1 MLLNFSLVLP
11 CFNEEK
17 NIPFL
22 YKEFLQISFNKYN
35 CELIFVNNGS
45 TDNTGIQIDNIIN
58 INKKIQNNI
67 LIKKLDLKQNVGYGG
82 GIIAG
87 LNIARGEYVGWAHA
101 DLQSPLEDFIKL
113 YELIKKEKNVFG
125 KGIRINNRGFD
136 SIISKFHEKL
146 ASLILGFEMQ
156 EINAQPKIFSKDVAQ
171 YLTNMPKKWTT
182 LDTYAYYSCLKKNV
196 KIVEIEV
203 VFKNRIYGQSKWK
216 NNLKNFISHIIFNFL
231 YLIKLRFFN

>member
-1 MLLNFSLVLP
+1 M
-11 CFNEEK
+11 
-17 NIPFL
+17 
-22 YKEFLQISFNKYN
+22 
-35 CELIFVNNGS
+35 IFVNNGS

-87 LNIARGEYVGWAHA
+87 LNIARGEYIGWAHA

-136 SIISKFHEKL
+136 AIISKFHEKL